1 MKGYTYG
8 KTKEGYILY
17 FPELL
22 NVRMPKKQY
31 LGPDTEPITL
41 TDKMM
46 DDLCR
51 KLNNGE
57 IELIM
62 EDLDFKS
69 QRFRLNIN
77 DNNGEFSKIFPPRE

>member
-8 KTKEGYILY
+8 KTKEDYILY

-46 DDLCR
+46 DDLCH
-51 KLNNGE
+51 KLNTCE
-57 IELIM
+57 IKVTC
-62 EDLDFKS
+62 EDI
-69 QRFRLNIN
+69 NIITN
-77 DNNGEFSKIFPPRE
+77 TFNLTVDDEDKLKKILEIG

>member
-46 DDLCR
+46 TELCQ

-57 IELIM
+57 IKVTC
-62 EDLDFKS
+62 EDI
-69 QRFRLNIN
+69 NIITN
-77 DNNGEFSKIFPPRE
+77 TFNLTVEDEDKLKKILEIG

>member
-46 DDLCR
+46 DDLCH

-57 IELIM
+57 IKVTC
-62 EDLDFKS
+62 EDINIITNT
-69 QRFRLNIN
+69 FRLTAEDENKLK
-77 DNNGEFSKIFPPRE
+77 KILEIG

>member
-1 MKGYTYG
+1 MAEYTYE
-8 KTKEGYILY
+8 KTDEGFILY

-22 NVRMPKKQY
+22 NLRVPKKQY
-31 LGPDTEPITL
+31 LGPDIEPLTI

-77 DNNGEFSKIFPPRE
+77 DNNGEFSKIFPSRE